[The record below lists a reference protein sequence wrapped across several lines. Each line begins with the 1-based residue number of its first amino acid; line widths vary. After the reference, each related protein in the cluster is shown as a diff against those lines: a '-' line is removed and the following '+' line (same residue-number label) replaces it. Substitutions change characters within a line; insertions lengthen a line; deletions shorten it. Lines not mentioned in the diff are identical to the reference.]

1 MNKFLGGACVLV
13 LALCSGV
20 VAHAGDFKGFYVGGN
35 VGGANVGDSI
45 SAHTSTVFS
54 PTGYF
59 AATSVPAITTTGS
72 QKPSLGGFTGGGQ
85 AGYNIQHLWFVLGFE
100 VDYGGLNMSDKKS
113 GTTTYPCCAPTNFTV
128 TQFAGTS
135 WLFTARPRIGFTGG
149 PLLVYGT
156 GGLAVTNY
164 EYTAVFTDTFAT
176 AHESARKESN
186 QNGWTAGVGA
196 EFKTGKHWGWKGE
209 YLRASFGGASTQTS
223 TNLRAFTPSIAFPTN
238 VFTHSVGDLG
248 GVNIYRFGFNYHF

>member
-1 MNKFLGGACVLV
+1 MNKFLGGACVLM
-13 LALCSGV
+13 LALFSGV
-20 VAHAGDFKGFYVGGN
+20 TAHAGDYKGFYVGGN
-35 VGGANVGDSI
+35 IGGASGDKI
-45 SAHTSTVFS
+45 GAQTSTIFS

-59 AATSVPAITTTGS
+59 AASSVPAITTTGN
-72 QKPSLGGFTGGGQ
+72 QKLGPSGFAGAGQ
-85 AGYNIQHLWFVLGFE
+85 AGYNIQHLGFVLGFE
-100 VDYGGLNMSDKKS
+100 VDYGAMNMSDKKS

-223 TNLRAFTPSIAFPTN
+223 TNLTAFPTHAAFPSN